1 MIRPGPLEELLK
13 KNLPELSKKIVC
25 IADRKIYRQA
35 PKEIP
40 FLL

>member
-1 MIRPGPLEELLK
+1 MRPAAIEELLK
-13 KNLPELSKKIVC
+13 KSCPELSKLIVC

-35 PKEIP
+35 PKQVP